1 MTAMLE
7 PARSRRM
14 CCAMLLALAL
24 TLLVPGYAARATDQD
39 STIHHVVIQV
49 TENDP
54 EVMNLA
60 LNNVVNITNDYS
72 ENAQEVEIELV
83 VYGPGLHMLRDDT
96 SPVKARLKSI
106 RESLTNITFTACGNT
121 VTAMEKSEAKPVVL
135 VPQVKIVK
143 AGVVRVMQLQE
154 QGWSYVRP

>member
-1 MTAMLE
+1 MQ
-7 PARSRRM
+7 ARGRRIR
-14 CCAMLLALAL
+14 CAMLLALAL
-24 TLLVPGYAARATDQD
+24 LIPGNAARATHQD

-60 LNNVVNITNDYS
+60 LNNVVNITNHYT
-72 ENAQEVEIELV
+72 EAAEEVEIELV
-83 VYGPGLHMLRDDT
+83 VYGPGLHMVREDT

-106 RESLTNITFTACGNT
+106 RESLTNVTFTACGNT

-154 QGWSYVRP
+154 